1 MRRGQTTLI
10 CLLGGSLLVP
20 TARGAADSNGNA
32 YQTIAA
38 SNPFRLKPIP
48 PPPST
53 EPEKPLPSNITL
65 TGITTI
71 FNDKLALMEVQ
82 QRSGKPKLFLTLSEG
97 QRDGDVEV
105 VSIDEKNGVVRVS
118 NQGVPQTLDLKDA
131 NKRVASAIPAAN
143 PGPANPMVIPNAP
156 AVPAP
161 AAANNSVVNVGARK
175 IPRIPRGP
183 TADNVVVAGGG
194 TTTGGTTTGG
204 TMTGGTTTRGAQS
217 GQQMTPDEQVIHMEI
232 NRELTKEK
240 VARGEMPPLPPTDL
254 TPPPAP
260 Q

>member
-82 QRSGKPKLFLTLSEG
+82 QPSGKPKLFLTLSEG

-143 PGPANPMVIPNAP
+143 PGPANPMAIPNAP

-194 TTTGGTTTGG
+194 TTTGGT
-204 TMTGGTTTRGAQS
+204 MTRDAQS
-217 GQQMTPDEQVIHMEI
+217 GQQMSPVDQAVLMEV
-232 NRELTKEK
+232 NRELTKDK
-240 VARGEMPPLPPTDL
+240 LARGEMPPLPPT
-254 TPPPAP
+254 TPPPGP

>member
-20 TARGAADSNGNA
+20 TARGTADSNGNA

-53 EPEKPLPSNITL
+53 EPEKPPPSNITL

-71 FNDKLALMEVQ
+71 FNDKLASMEVQ
-82 QRSGKPKLFLTLSEG
+82 QPNGKPKLFLTLSEG
-97 QRDGDVEV
+97 QREGDVEM
-105 VSIDEKNGVVRVS
+105 VSIDEKAGVVRIN
-118 NQGVPQTLDLKDA
+118 NQGVPQTLDFTTA
-131 NKRVASAIPAAN
+131 SKRVASALPAVPN
-143 PGPANPMVIPNAP
+143 PAPANPTGIPNAP
-156 AVPAP
+156 TVPAP
-161 AAANNSVVNVGARK
+161 AAENNSVVNLGARK

-194 TTTGGTTTGG
+194 TTTGGT
-204 TMTGGTTTRGAQS
+204 MTGGTTTRGAQS
-217 GQQMTPDEQVIHMEI
+217 EQQISPKEQIRDQAILMETYS
-232 NRELTKEK
+232 ELNKEK
-240 VARGEMPPLPPTDL
+240 VDRGEMPPLPPTL
-254 TPPPAP
+254 P
-260 Q
+260 